1 KNRFIRTLF
10 RLGDAAHPTF
20 TRLAT
25 EYLLLV
31 KAADAGRERR
41 EQIYHYIQNE
51 QTGRWDYVS
60 SFLYYPTHAHD
71 IPLHRLLHHQLPHL
85 NLNARNASVSSK
97 AAIPSFDGIKRSELY
112 PELWDQAASDVLN
125 LLANSQVAVIQHFA
139 VRIYED
145 NPHFAAQITAAQL
158 SKMFTLPFTKTNQ
171 IALAILQNNYA
182 KFEAATSVFLAM
194 LDCQLEVANRIAF
207 DWMNARKTQLL
218 TQLAVVLQLIQHNK
232 KTVNNWIAMAIAA
245 STSAQKASLF
255 DKLLTHLLT
264 QKTEESLDQLL
275 GFMANHLQEVSTNCS
290 PKQIKDLLHHDSTD
304 LQLYAARL
312 LKNHAQGIEHFPYE
326 FLLCLMES
334 EHPKVRAAGIELFG
348 QLPETSLYEQ
358 QLAIVSFCVS
368 PVAAVRAAVAP
379 IALKISQQY
388 TDFGQEL
395 TTTLCDVLLLR
406 GKANA
411 VHDSIADL
419 LTQAPMQ
426 PFLKQLP
433 SQLVWR
439 LLRSKKFPAQQ
450 VGFVSLQAKSTPQSI
465 DLAAI
470 LELGK
475 HEWIDIRQWA
485 FKAIQAQ
492 RAMVV
497 YEAATSMS
505 LLETDWEDSRTFMMN
520 FMTQTFQ
527 ARDWTPDILVRICD
541 STRPDVQAFGLQLM
555 ERYFKPEN
563 AIKFLLQLSQH
574 PATNMQRR
582 AASWLAE
589 HASNNPTLI
598 AQLQP
603 FFITLLSQIN
613 KGRTAKNLVFDF
625 LEKEALNS
633 LAVAELVLPIL
644 ERIVLTVAVVDK
656 AKCILLLNRI
666 RRKYPHLTMKLRA
679 SSRAK
684 AAY

>member
-1 KNRFIRTLF
+1 R
-10 RLGDAAHPTF
+10 
-20 TRLAT
+20 
-25 EYLLLV
+25 
-31 KAADAGRERR
+31 
-41 EQIYHYIQNE
+41 
-51 QTGRWDYVS
+51 
-60 SFLYYPTHAHD
+60 
-71 IPLHRLLHHQLPHL
+71 
-85 NLNARNASVSSK
+85 
-97 AAIPSFDGIKRSELY
+97 
-112 PELWDQAASDVLN
+112 
-125 LLANSQVAVIQHFA
+125 
-139 VRIYED
+139 
-145 NPHFAAQITAAQL
+145 
-158 SKMFTLPFTKTNQ
+158 
-171 IALAILQNNYA
+171 
-182 KFEAATSVFLAM
+182 
-194 LDCQLEVANRIAF
+194 
-207 DWMNARKTQLL
+207 
-218 TQLAVVLQLIQHNK
+218 
-232 KTVNNWIAMAIAA
+232 
-245 STSAQKASLF
+245 
-255 DKLLTHLLT
+255 
-264 QKTEESLDQLL
+264 
-275 GFMANHLQEVSTNCS
+275 
-290 PKQIKDLLHHDSTD
+290 
-304 LQLYAARL
+304 
-312 LKNHAQGIEHFPYE
+312 
-326 FLLCLMES
+326 LMES
-334 EHPKVRAAGIELFG
+334 EHPEVRAAGIELFG

-492 RAMVV
+492 KAMVV

-520 FMTQTFQ
+520 FMAQTFQ

-679 SSRAK
+679 SSRAN
-684 AAY
+684 AAC